1 MSETSKMDKKE
12 IIARRVSKE
21 LKNGDVV
28 NLGIGT
34 PTLAAN
40 YVPEGVTV
48 IFQSEN
54 GMLGIGPAP
63 TSDNADD
70 TYTNA
75 GGALITAIPGA
86 SVFDNTMS
94 FAVIRSGRVKT
105 AVLGAL
111 EVDEF
116 GSIANWM
123 IPGKSVNGMGG
134 AMDLVVGAKRII
146 VAMEHT
152 VKGRP
157 KILKKCTLPL
167 TAAREVDMI
176 ITDLCVIDVD
186 HEHGLTLTELAPGV
200 SIEDVKAATQAP
212 IKVSPELKTMEL
224 F

>member
-1 MSETSKMDKKE
+1 MDKKE

>member
-1 MSETSKMDKKE
+1 MDKKE
-12 IIARRVSKE
+12 IIARRVAKE

-54 GMLGIGPAP
+54 GMLGIGPAREP
-63 TSDNADD
+63 GSTDD

-123 IPGKSVNGMGG
+123 IPKKSVNGMGG

-152 VKGRP
+152 VKGKP

-176 ITDLCVIDVD
+176 ITELCVIEVD
-186 HEHGLTLTELAPGV
+186 HEKGLTLTELAPGV
-200 SIEDVKAATQAP
+200 TVDEVRAATEVP
-212 IKVSPELKTMEL
+212 FKVSPDLKTMEL
-224 F
+224 M